1 VSTIRNT
8 IETTLQQAG
17 LSGYMR
23 QAEPVVAVLEE
34 REEQIKDHLRAFA
47 EGNGLAP
54 GEVTALFVECGLEE
68 ERAPEPEVA
77 ATGGQSMEALIA
89 SVLEEVRS
97 MKNRLDSA
105 SQQASRHG
113 IRF

>member
-1 VSTIRNT
+1 MSTIRNT
-8 IETTLQQAG
+8 IETPLRQSG
-17 LSGYMR
+17 LGSYMR
-23 QAEPVVAVLEE
+23 QAEPVIAALEE
-34 REEQIKDHLRAFA
+34 REEQIKAALRAFA
-47 EGNGLAP
+47 EDQGLSSN
-54 GEVTALFVECGLEE
+54 EVTDLFVECGLE

-77 ATGGQSMEALIA
+77 DTGGQSTEALIA

-97 MKNRLDSA
+97 IKSRLDSA